1 MHPETTERLRH
12 HLEVLY
18 PDRADSVLADLLT
31 LVRGW
36 RRSGA
41 PSDPAGR
48 SAAGAAGAGYSEGDV
63 FVIAYGDHVSEPGV
77 APLRTLAEVLSQ
89 HAPEVSAVH
98 LLPHHP
104 ATGDGGFAVADY
116 EEVEPA
122 LGTWDDVSA
131 LAQHYRLML
140 DAVVN
145 HTSTSHRWF
154 RSFCATD
161 PTGPADPAGR
171 FYRTADPAD
180 QRLAQVTRPRTSD
193 LLTAVEAVEGRR
205 WVWTTFS
212 AEQADLDFREP
223 AVLLAIT
230 SVLLDYLRHGASW
243 IRLDAIAFLWKELGT
258 ACVHLPQTHE
268 VVRFWRTLVDAL
280 APGSVLLTETNVP
293 HAENVSY
300 LGAGDEAHAVYQFAL
315 PPLTLAAFHQRDA
328 SALTS
333 WLRALDP
340 IPAGTTFF
348 TFLASH
354 DGIGLRPVE
363 QLLSRE
369 EVAALGETVAEHGG
383 LVSWRTLPDGTRA
396 PYELNTTYFDALR
409 PPGEADEEEVAV
421 ARFLTAHAILLS
433 LPGVPAL
440 YLHSLLASRNWT
452 RGAQESGHARDI
464 NRERLHRPALDAEL
478 EDRGS
483 RRARVLA
490 GLREM
495 MRVRTAASGTALSPF
510 HPDAPM
516 EVLDAGPGA
525 VAVCRR
531 GADRAVVCVHDVS
544 GRAQVVTLVRP
555 GDLPGA
561 VRDMLGT
568 TLAGV
573 STLAGAQ
580 SSPPQ
585 GSPRPPGG
593 NSSEIT
599 VELGPYGARW
609 LEVVGT

>member
-1 MHPETTERLRH
+1 MQPEATERLRR

-18 PDRADSVLADLLT
+18 PGRGEEVLADVLT
-31 LVRGW
+31 LVQSW
-36 RRSGA
+36 ARSGA
-41 PSDPAGR
+41 SAEQEGR
-48 SAAGAAGAGYSEGDV
+48 HTADRDTESWGRQGLAGAGYSEQDV
-63 FVIAYGDHVSEPGV
+63 FVIAYGDHVRETGI
-77 APLRTLAEVLSQ
+77 APLRTLASVLSR

-116 EEVEPA
+116 EQVEPA
-122 LGTWDDVSA
+122 LGTWADVSA
-131 LAQHYRLML
+131 LAQQFRLML

-145 HTSTSHRWF
+145 HTSTAHLWF
-154 RSFCATD
+154 RNFCATD
-161 PTGPADPAGR
+161 PADPTSPAGR

-180 QRLAQVTRPRTSD
+180 ERLAQVTRPRTTD
-193 LLTAVEAVEGRR
+193 LLTAVEAVEGKR

-230 SVLLDYLRHGASW
+230 AVLLDYLRRGASW

-258 ACVHLPQTHE
+258 TCIHLPQTHE

-300 LGAGDEAHAVYQFAL
+300 LGTGDEAHAVYQFAL

-333 WLRALDP
+333 WLANLDP

-383 LVSWRTLPDGTRA
+383 LVSWRTLPDGSRA
-396 PYELNTTYFDALR
+396 PYELNSTYFDALR
-409 PPGEADEEEVAV
+409 PPGEPEDEHRAV
-421 ARFLTAHAILLS
+421 ARFLAAHAILLS
-433 LPGVPAL
+433 VPGVPAL
-440 YLHSLLASRNWT
+440 YLHSLLGSRNWT
-452 RGAQESGHARDI
+452 AGAQESGHARDI
-464 NRERLHRPALDAEL
+464 NRERLERSALEAEL
-478 EDRGS
+478 SDPAS
-483 RRARVLA
+483 RRTRVLA

-495 MRVRTAASGTALSPF
+495 MRVRTAVSETAASPF
-510 HPDAPM
+510 HPDAAM
-516 EVLDAGPGA
+516 DVLDAGSSV
-525 VAVCRR
+525 VALCRR
-531 GADRAVVCVHDVS
+531 AAARTVLCLQEVSGQAQRVRIAGLPDGLRHARDLLGPELGSGAGEVVRALPEIGADGLD
-544 GRAQVVTLVRP
+544 
-555 GDLPGA
+555 
-561 VRDMLGT
+561 
-568 TLAGV
+568 
-573 STLAGAQ
+573 
-580 SSPPQ
+580 
-585 GSPRPPGG
+585 
-593 NSSEIT
+593 
-599 VELGPYGARW
+599 VELGGYGVRW
-609 LEVVGT
+609 LELS